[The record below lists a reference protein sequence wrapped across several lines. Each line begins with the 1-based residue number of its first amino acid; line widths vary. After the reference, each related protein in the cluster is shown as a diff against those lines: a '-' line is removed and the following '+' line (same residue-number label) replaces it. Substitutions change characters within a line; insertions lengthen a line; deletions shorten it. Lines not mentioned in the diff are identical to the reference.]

1 MRNDAAS
8 ALLDASRRA
17 LHNPDD
23 VKHRVC
29 DDFNDRII
37 TNATCVREALIEVD
51 LISASLGFTRRGRIF
66 VTAARKPRLAFLHT
80 GTR

>member
-17 LHNPDD
+17 LHDPDD
-23 VKHRVC
+23 VKHRAFRC
-29 DDFNDRII
+29 FNDRII

-51 LISASLGFTRRGRIF
+51 LISASFNRTMPIVSGNPPNPCDTLFQ
-66 VTAARKPRLAFLHT
+66 P
-80 GTR
+80 